1 MTTTHTIP
9 GPEGPGYAEKV
20 PPALKSSQPWRGFLR
35 IARPFR
41 TGIGLFACAFAPV
54 GAQAQAAGGLTLAQV
69 TASALQVS
77 PSVSIA
83 QQTLAQA
90 RARLGQAQAG
100 RRYQI
105 TFNSVAS
112 VSNGSIY
119 QGPPSQETFGS
130 LQNTLTIPLPFNP
143 RLNALQRQAQA
154 QLDAAQSQFAAA
166 RLTAAGQ
173 AQTAYFDLL
182 KQRALLKTARENAAQ
197 AQAALQ
203 VAQKRY
209 QDGVAPQ
216 LDILKAQ
223 VPAATAEAAVT
234 QAESQVAVSSQTLN
248 NLLGQPLDGEPS
260 VADIAASP
268 ALTLSLNDARQQ
280 AVAASADVRAAQSNI
295 QAAEAGLAA
304 ARLTR
309 VPEFALQASDTRSKD
324 VTGFGRLDTAQI
336 SVTLPLS
343 DGGLARAQIQEADAV
358 LMSSQTS
365 LIQAKQTAALT
376 AGTAYVT
383 AQGALA
389 QIAPTQTAVE
399 IAQTTLAKT
408 QEGYQAGLNPII
420 DVLNTQLALNQARIA
435 HARAVYDAAAAL
447 ATLNRALGKELP

>member
-1 MTTTHTIP
+1 MFSLAAWPTLGA
-9 GPEGPGYAEKV
+9 GPA
-20 PPALKSSQPWRGFLR
+20 
-35 IARPFR
+35 
-41 TGIGLFACAFAPV
+41 
-54 GAQAQAAGGLTLAQV
+54 GAQAAPADALTLAQV

-83 QQTLAQA
+83 QQNLAQA
-90 RARLGQAQAG
+90 RARLGQSQAQ

-112 VSNGSIY
+112 VSNGAVY

-130 LQNTLTIPLPFNP
+130 LQNTLTVPLPFGP
-143 RLNALQRQAQA
+143 RLSALGRQAQA
-154 QLDAAQSQFAAA
+154 QLDAAQSQVAAA
-166 RLTAAGQ
+166 RLAAAGQ

-182 KQRALLKTARENAAQ
+182 KQRALRETARANAAQ
-197 AQAALQ
+197 AQSALD
-203 VAQKRY
+203 VARRRY
-209 QDGVAPQ
+209 KDGVAPQ

-223 VPAATAEAAVT
+223 VPAATAEAAVA
-234 QAESQVAVSSQTLN
+234 QAESQVAASSQTFN
-248 NLLGQPLDGEPS
+248 SLLGHSLDTPPA

-268 ALTLSLNDARQQ
+268 ALALTLDEARQQ
-280 AVAASADVRAAQSNI
+280 AVTASADVRAAQSNI

-324 VTGFGRLDTAQI
+324 ITGFSRLDTAQV
-336 SVTLPLS
+336 SVTIPLS
-343 DGGLARAQIQEADAV
+343 DGGLARAQIQEAEGA
-358 LMSSQTS
+358 LASA
-365 LIQAKQTAALT
+365 QAALLQSRRAAALT
-376 AGTAYVT
+376 AGSAYVT

-389 QIAPTQTAVE
+389 QIGPTQTAVD

-420 DVLNTQLALNQARIA
+420 DVLNAQLALNQARIA
-435 HARAVYDAAAAL
+435 HAQAVYDAAAAS

>member
-1 MTTTHTIP
+1 MTIRS
-9 GPEGPGYAEKV
+9 KRLLF
-20 PPALKSSQPWRGFLR
+20 LK
-35 IARPFR
+35 IAWLGTAWPLL
-41 TGIGLFACAFAPV
+41 GAGSV
-54 GAQAQAAGGLTLAQV
+54 GAQAVDGSGLTLAQV

-83 QQTLAQA
+83 QQSLAQA

-112 VSNGSIY
+112 ISNGSIY
-119 QGPPSQETFGS
+119 QGPPDQETFGS
-130 LQNTLTIPLPFNP
+130 LQNTITVPLPLNP

-154 QLDAAQSQFAAA
+154 LTEAAQAQVAAA

-182 KQRALLKTARENAAQ
+182 KQRALLQTARANAAQ
-197 AQAALQ
+197 AQSALEI
-203 VAQKRY
+203 AQKRY
-209 QDGVAPQ
+209 KDGVAPQ

-223 VPAATAEAAVT
+223 VPVATAEAAVI
-234 QAESQVAVSSQTLN
+234 QAQSQVAVSSQTLN
-248 NLLGQPLDGEPS
+248 NLLGQPLDLEPS

-268 ALTLSLNDARQQ
+268 ALTLTLEDARRQ
-280 AVAASADVRAAQSNI
+280 AILASADVRAAQSNL
-295 QAAEAGLAA
+295 QAAEAGRAA
-304 ARLTR
+304 AHLTR

-343 DGGLARAQIQEADAV
+343 DGGLARAQIQEADAA
-358 LMSSQTS
+358 LNSSQTA
-365 LIQAKQTAALT
+365 LLQAKQTAALT
-376 AGTAYVT
+376 VGTAYVT
-383 AQGALA
+383 AQGSLA
-389 QIAPTQTAVE
+389 QVAPTQTAVE

-420 DVLNTQLALNQARIA
+420 DVLNAQLALNQARIA
-435 HARAVYDAAAAL
+435 HAQAVYDAAAAQ
-447 ATLNRALGKELP
+447 ATLSRALGKELP